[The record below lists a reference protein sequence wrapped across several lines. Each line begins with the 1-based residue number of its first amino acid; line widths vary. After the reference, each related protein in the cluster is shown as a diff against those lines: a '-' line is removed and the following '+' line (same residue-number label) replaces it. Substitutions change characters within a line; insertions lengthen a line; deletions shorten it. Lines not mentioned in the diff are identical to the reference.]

1 MKREMAQ
8 TKPAPSDAL
17 DVSEVIAHAFPES
30 HAATLNA
37 LAESGRVISFPA
49 GETILH
55 QGDEGRL
62 VLVLD
67 GHLAL
72 RRTTIDGRQ
81 LIARIA
87 SRGEIGTVPL
97 ASRASA
103 ADLLALS
110 ACQIVMWLPSKAR
123 AFAATDPGFAMAI
136 IDHVLAS
143 TETIVERVDGLL
155 YQDAITRVARVLYA
169 HRDLFFG
176 EPPVLTRAHLPA
188 LVGTS
193 REMTSR
199 VLRVLEARGMV
210 ARVGR
215 DRLQIIDLER
225 LEQAVVGPSGVRP
238 RDVRNKF
245 LAMPSSGR
253 SEAAGRP
260 PIAVGPGR
268 PGPGEPVPRIAE
280 GNYGR
285 AARSTPQKAS
295 PGAWAESTIDD
306 APRTRTLLFVEDD
319 PAAREMTTA
328 MLERAGYRVVS
339 VVDGRATIEWLT
351 AQPGAIDLLIADVV
365 QPNVSGLELAEAIIE
380 RDPRVGLVLLSRY
393 TSETLDRARIRS
405 HGAVFV
411 LEPVSS
417 PDLFGDIDR
426 ASVTS
431 DRR

>member
-8 TKPAPSDAL
+8 TKADSSDVF
-17 DVSEVIAHAFPES
+17 DVNEVIAEAFPES
-30 HAATLNA
+30 HADTLSA
-37 LAESGRVISFPA
+37 LAESGRVMSFPA

-62 VLVLD
+62 VLVLH
-67 GHLAL
+67 GHIGL

-81 LIARIA
+81 LITRIA
-87 SRGEIGTVPL
+87 TRGEIGTVLPL
-97 ASRASA
+97 AARPSA
-103 ADLLALS
+103 ADLIALS

-123 AFAATDPGFAMAI
+123 AFAAIDPGFAMAI

-169 HRDLFFG
+169 HQDLFFS

-193 REMTSR
+193 REMTGR
-199 VLRVLEARGMV
+199 VLRVLESRGMV

-215 DRLQIIDLER
+215 DRLQMIDPER
-225 LEQAVVGPSGVRP
+225 LEQAVVGPSGLRP
-238 RDVRNKF
+238 RDMRNKS
-245 LAMPSSGR
+245 LTIPGTGTPEVGSGQR
-253 SEAAGRP
+253 
-260 PIAVGPGR
+260 IAVGPGR
-268 PGPGEPVPRIAE
+268 RGPGEPAPRIAQ
-280 GNYGR
+280 GQDGR
-285 AARSTPQKAS
+285 AARSTPPKSGAS
-295 PGAWAESTIDD
+295 ATSRIEAT
-306 APRTRTLLFVEDD
+306 PRTRTLLVVEDD

-328 MLERAGYRVVS
+328 ALERAGYRVVS
-339 VVDGRATIEWLT
+339 VADGRATIDSLA

-393 TSETLDRARIRS
+393 TSDTLDRARIRS

-417 PDLFGDIDR
+417 PDLFGDIAR

-431 DRR
+431 DRG